1 VIFAVFVAIG
11 VGLALPFTIVAAIPG
26 LSRWLPRSGRW
37 MLTLRALLAFALLAT
52 VVWLAWILGRA
63 AGADAMA
70 RLLAWLLA
78 LAFGTW
84 LFFSLRGSPRAWQRA
99 GAALSAALLLVAG
112 AGVVGTERAG
122 TGAPDGADRD
132 ARRYDAAAVAAE
144 RSAGRPVFVYFTA
157 DWCLTCKV
165 NERVVLSDESV
176 RGELER
182 ANYAVFE
189 ADWTRRDERIRSELE
204 RFGRA
209 GVPLYLL
216 FPPGDG
222 APLRLPELLTRDAF
236 VEALRRTAVS
246 RVRGVT
252 LSPVEKS
259 ISGLLASKP

>member
-1 VIFAVFVAIG
+1 
-11 VGLALPFTIVAAIPG
+11 
-26 LSRWLPRSGRW
+26 
-37 MLTLRALLAFALLAT
+37 MLGLRALLAFALLAT

-84 LFFSLRGSPRAWQRA
+84 LFFSLRGGSRAWQRA
-99 GAALSAALLLVAG
+99 GGALAAALLLAAG
-112 AGVVGTERAG
+112 AGVVRTERA
-122 TGAPDGADRD
+122 TGAPEAADHT
-132 ARRYDAAAVAAE
+132 ARRYDAAAVDAE
-144 RSAGRPVFVYFTA
+144 RGAGRPVFVYFTA

-165 NERVVLSDESV
+165 NERVVLSDEGV

-189 ADWTRRDERIRSELE
+189 ADWTRRDEGIRSELA

-216 FPPGDG
+216 FPPGAG

-236 VEALRRTAVS
+236 VEALRRTAAA
-246 RVRGVT
+246 RVRDVT
-252 LSPVEKS
+252 LSPVETS
-259 ISGLLASKP
+259 ISGVLASSRELMGSRS